1 MKNHILI
8 PILKDQ
14 VKPALGCTEPVAV
27 ALAAVRA
34 KEILDEPIKKITIKV
49 NCNVLKNGMGV
60 GIPGTNER
68 GLVFATALGLVIG
81 KSEYG
86 LEVFKDVNDDK
97 VQEALELQES
107 GIIDIRLDKD
117 AKSLLIDAEAL
128 GACSQSKV
136 TIKNSHT
143 NIVLESKDGTI
154 LLDREIT
161 MQVSSLAKNQK
172 QDLSK
177 ETKNEIKYEIQNFN
191 ISELIDF
198 ARTYPIEE
206 LEFIKKGMDMNLTLA
221 NVGIHEN
228 LGMGLGKYLYQ
239 NITDANTKAKAYT
252 AAASEARMSGYPL
265 PVMSSAGS
273 GNHGLITI
281 IPLSVIGK
289 EQGFSE
295 EKIIRSITLS
305 HLITIYVKSL
315 IGSLSPVCGCG
326 VAAGLGFASG
336 HTFMNDGNDRQ
347 IKNAI
352 SNTIAGVT
360 GMICDGAKLGCAYKL
375 VISFDAAISA
385 SGMALNN
392 IFVPLDNGILG
403 ESIEQT
409 IQNLA
414 DISNIGMAHT
424 DSTILDI
431 MLNHC

>member
-1 MKNHILI
+1 MKYDILI

-34 KEILDEPIKKITIKV
+34 KEILGAPVEKIYITV
-49 NCNVLKNGMGV
+49 NSNVLKNGMGV
-60 GIPGTNER
+60 GIPGTEER
-68 GLVFATALGLVIG
+68 GLVFAVALGLLVG

-86 LEVFKDVNDDK
+86 LEVFKDVKDDR
-97 VQEALELQES
+97 VQEALALEKS
-107 GIIDIRLDKD
+107 GIIDVQLDPD
-117 AKSLLIDAEAL
+117 ALTLLIDAQAFGDGHEAR
-128 GACSQSKV
+128 V

-143 NIVLESKDGTI
+143 NIVHESKDGQL
-154 LLDREIT
+154 LLDKEIEAVQDKT
-161 MQVSSLAKNQK
+161 KEAAQK
-172 QDLSK
+172 
-177 ETKNEIKYEIQNFN
+177 EIKYEIQKFTVD
-191 ISELIDF
+191 ELIDF
-198 ARTYPIEE
+198 AATRPIED
-206 LEFIKKGMDMNLTLA
+206 LTFIREGMEMNLTLA
-221 NVGIHEN
+221 EVGIAKD
-228 LGMGLGKYLYQ
+228 LGMGLGKYLHS
-239 NITDANTKAKAYT
+239 NITDLNSKAKAYT

-281 IPLSVIGK
+281 IPLSIMGQ
-289 EQGFSE
+289 ELGLPE

-315 IGSLSPVCGCG
+315 IGSLSPICGCG

-336 HTFMNDGNDRQ
+336 HTFMQDGDYDQ
-347 IKNAI
+347 IKKAI

-375 VISFDAAISA
+375 AISFDAAISA
-385 SGMALNN
+385 SEMALNN
-392 IFVPLDNGILG
+392 IYVPLDNGILG
-403 ESIEQT
+403 ETVEQT

-414 DISNIGMAHT
+414 VVSNIGMAET
-424 DSTILDI
+424 DRSILDI

>member
-1 MKNHILI
+1 MKYDILI

-27 ALAAVRA
+27 ALSAVRA
-34 KEILDEPIKKITIKV
+34 KEILGAPVEKIHITV
-49 NCNVLKNGMGV
+49 NSNILKNGMGV
-60 GIPGTNER
+60 GIPGTEER
-68 GLVFATALGLVIG
+68 GLVFAVALGLLVG

-86 LEVFKDVNDDK
+86 FEVFKDVKDDR
-97 VQEALELQES
+97 VQEALALEKS
-107 GIIDIRLDKD
+107 GIIDVQLDPD
-117 AKSLLIDAEAL
+117 ALALLIDAQAFGDGHEAR
-128 GACSQSKV
+128 V

-143 NIVLESKDGTI
+143 NIVHESKDGQL
-154 LLDREIT
+154 LLDKEIEAVQDKT
-161 MQVSSLAKNQK
+161 KEAAQK
-172 QDLSK
+172 
-177 ETKNEIKYEIQNFN
+177 EIKYEIQKFTVD
-191 ISELIDF
+191 ELIDF
-198 ARTYPIEE
+198 AATRPIED
-206 LEFIKKGMDMNLTLA
+206 LTFIREGMEMNLTLA
-221 NVGIHEN
+221 EVGIAKD
-228 LGMGLGKYLYQ
+228 LGMGLGKYLHSH
-239 NITDANTKAKAYT
+239 ITDLNSKAKAYT

-281 IPLSVIGK
+281 IPLSIMGQ
-289 EQGFSE
+289 ELGLPE

-336 HTFMNDGNDRQ
+336 HTFMQDGDYAQ

-375 VISFDAAISA
+375 AISFDAAISA
-385 SGMALNN
+385 SEMALNN
-392 IFVPLDNGILG
+392 IYVPLDNGILG
-403 ESIEQT
+403 ETVEQT

-414 DISNIGMAHT
+414 DVSNIGMAET
-424 DSTILDI
+424 DRSILDI